1 MGTVMTRLIAAV
13 ALFLALAISACGGGA
28 PSSSPTTT
36 ATVTPDTY
44 PPYTSVEDAVEHTVG
59 KTDRDLLILAEPMT
73 AQQAANRTEALGV
86 GAFPLINSGGGTC
99 PPYAHCPYPGEPPD
113 SRGWLI
119 IARDPAAANTGTV
132 LVHLLWR
139 SDVVDASTQASLSLS
154 RLP

>member
-13 ALFLALAISACGGGA
+13 ALFLAIAFSACGGGA
-28 PSSSPTTT
+28 PSPSPTTT
-36 ATVTPDTY
+36 ATATPDTY
-44 PPYTSVEDAVEHTVG
+44 PPYTSLEDAVEHTVG

-86 GAFPLINSGGGTC
+86 GAFPLINAGGGTC

-119 IARDPAAANTGTV
+119 IARDPAAANTGTA
-132 LVHLLWR
+132 LVHLVWR
-139 SDVVDASTQASLSLS
+139 SDVAQVSAQAYFDLSK
-154 RLP
+154 RP